1 LPPNLRARAAVYY
14 PSKLNVLYQAA
25 QNIVNVHLP
34 QLCDAVPD
42 EVREELIKLKSK
54 KSAVGGGKNYWSDAA
69 EILGVVG
76 TEENGLKFSDDAGKK
91 SAK

>member
-1 LPPNLRARAAVYY
+1 M
-14 PSKLNVLYQAA
+14 
-25 QNIVNVHLP
+25 NVHLP

-42 EVREELIKLKSK
+42 ELRTELLKLKSK

-76 TEENGLKFSDDAGKK
+76 TESGLRFSDDFAGNR
-91 SAK
+91 